1 MTANSRTLADL
12 LPGVGDVLAVPVT
25 GAVGLEHPLE
35 VEAGALGQVAPAEH
49 VHARR
54 VHGKLGAHPVA
65 QLAVRQP
72 APRAG
77 SCKEK

>member
-1 MTANSRTLADL
+1 MTANSRTLPDL

-25 GAVGLEHPLE
+25 GAGLEHPLE

-54 VHGKLGAHPVA
+54 VHRELCAHPVA

-77 SCKEK
+77 SCKEGG

>member
-1 MTANSRTLADL
+1 MTASSRTLPDL
-12 LPGVGDVLAVPVT
+12 LPGVGDVLALSAT
-25 GAVGLEHPLE
+25 RSALEHPLE
-35 VEAGALGQVAPAEH
+35 VEAGALGQVRTAEH

-54 VHGKLGAHPVA
+54 VHRELCAHAVP

-77 SCKEK
+77 TCKEK